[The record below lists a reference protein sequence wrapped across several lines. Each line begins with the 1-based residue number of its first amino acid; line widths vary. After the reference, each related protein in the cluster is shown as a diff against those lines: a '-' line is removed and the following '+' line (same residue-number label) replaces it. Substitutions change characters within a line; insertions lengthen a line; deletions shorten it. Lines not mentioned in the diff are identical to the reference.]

1 MRLENRVVIV
11 TGSGRNIGEGIARAL
26 AVEGASVVVVDKLP
40 ERATSV
46 SDSINADAAK
56 EGREGMALPIG
67 CDVTNSAD
75 VQAMVAKVVDALGD
89 IYALVN
95 NVGVVDRNNIL
106 ETDEAEWDRVIAI
119 SLKSVFLVSK
129 AVARR
134 LVDQGKGGR
143 IINIG
148 STSGLSGRI
157 GATAYPSAKSGVYNL
172 SRSMAI
178 QLGPH
183 GIRVNT
189 VTPNRV
195 LTVAGPGEPSRV
207 WQVTNLVGRQGTP
220 KDIAS
225 AVVFL
230 ASDEADFITGTDIT
244 VDGGVRA

>member
-1 MRLENRVVIV
+1 MRLENKVVIV

-26 AVEGASVVVVDKLP
+26 AAEGARVVVVDKLE
-40 ERATSV
+40 ERAIAV
-46 SDSINADAAK
+46 ADSINAEREEAAVAI
-56 EGREGMALPIG
+56 R

-75 VQAMVAKVVDALGD
+75 VQAMVTKVVDTMGD

-95 NVGVVDRNNIL
+95 NVGVVDRSNIL
-106 ETDEAEWDRVIAI
+106 ETDEAEWDRVIAV
-119 SLKSVFLVSK
+119 SLKSVFLASK
-129 AVARR
+129 AVGQR
-134 LVDQGKGGR
+134 LVDQGNGGR

-148 STSGLSGRI
+148 STSGLSGRSN
-157 GATAYPSAKSGVYNL
+157 ATAYPSAKSGVYNL
-172 SRSMAI
+172 TRSMAI

-195 LTVAGPGEPSRV
+195 LTEAEPGAPSRA

-230 ASDEADFITGTDIT
+230 ASDEADFITGSDIT
-244 VDGGVRA
+244 VDGGVRAG

>member
-1 MRLENRVVIV
+1 MRLENRVAIV

-26 AVEGASVVVVDKLP
+26 AAEGARVAVVDKLE
-40 ERATSV
+40 ERAKAV
-46 SDSINADAAK
+46 ADSINA
-56 EGREGMALPIG
+56 EREGAALPVA
-67 CDVTNSAD
+67 CDVTNNAD
-75 VQAMVAKVVDALGD
+75 VQAMVAKVVDGFGD

-106 ETDEAEWDRVIAI
+106 ETDEAEWDRVIAV

-129 AVARR
+129 AVGQRM
-134 LVDQGKGGR
+134 VDQGKGGR

-148 STSGLSGRI
+148 STSGLSGRAN
-157 GATAYPSAKSGVYNL
+157 ATAYPSAKSGVYNL
-172 SRSMAI
+172 TRSLAM

-195 LTVAGPGEPSRV
+195 LTEAEPGAPSRV

-230 ASDEADFITGTDIT
+230 ASDEADFITGSDIT

>member
-1 MRLENRVVIV
+1 MNHCH
-11 TGSGRNIGEGIARAL
+11 IGEGIARGL
-26 AVEGASVVVVDKLP
+26 AAEGARVVVVDKLA
-40 ERATSV
+40 ERAEAV
-46 SDSINADAAK
+46 AVSINADSIK
-56 EGREGMALPIG
+56 EGRENTAMAVA
-67 CDVTNSAD
+67 CDVTNGAD
-75 VQAMVAKVVDALGD
+75 VQAMVTKVVHAMGD

-95 NVGVVDRNNIL
+95 NVGQVDRNNIL
-106 ETDEAEWDRVIAI
+106 ETDEAEWDRVIAV

-129 AVARR
+129 YVAQR

-148 STSGLSGRI
+148 STSGLSGRV

-195 LTVAGPGEPSRV
+195 LTEAEPGEPSRV

-220 KDIAS
+220 KDIAG

-230 ASDEADFITGTDIT
+230 ASDEADFITGADIT